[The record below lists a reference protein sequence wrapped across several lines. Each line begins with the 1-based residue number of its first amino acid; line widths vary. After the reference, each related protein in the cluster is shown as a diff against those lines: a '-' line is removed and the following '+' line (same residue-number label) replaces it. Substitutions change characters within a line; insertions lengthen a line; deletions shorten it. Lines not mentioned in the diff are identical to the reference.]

1 MNIQELEA
9 QIKSL
14 QEQVSRHNWSIDAMS
29 QTLDD
34 KVSRVELN
42 DIKDIQKDYSILMS
56 KMIENVADIN
66 RRLSV
71 YNKINSLLDVNIEK
85 PSIND
90 YLIYDGDRWTNSKF
104 ITE

>member
-1 MNIQELEA
+1 
-9 QIKSL
+9 
-14 QEQVSRHNWSIDAMS
+14 
-29 QTLDD
+29 
-34 KVSRVELN
+34 
-42 DIKDIQKDYSILMS
+42 MS
-56 KMIENVADIN
+56 KMIEDVADIN